1 MTALA
6 CDDLAAEITRA
17 DVPVLLLDTCTIL
30 DVVRAPVRDQM
41 GTHDIR
47 AVHTLIGRAAGAQP
61 TVSFVITAQV
71 LQEFREHIDEVETET
86 GDALKRASDRFTAIL
101 RRMQALSPE
110 DCIPGAVEL
119 ASLGFPER
127 GRQIADQIIQSSSV
141 LDEHADDILKAY
153 RRVTLATPPAT
164 RAKQSVKDCH
174 ITESYLR
181 LAANLRSAGFSRNIV
196 FTSSNTKD
204 YQQDQPSLHPVLRA
218 EFDSA
223 CLEYSPNW
231 SAARHELDRLRTPSS
246 ASTPA

>member
-30 DVVRAPVRDQM
+30 DVVRAPVRDQL
-41 GTHDIR
+41 GTHDIH
-47 AVHTLIGRAAGAQP
+47 AVHTLIGRAAGAEP
-61 TVSFVITAQV
+61 TVSFVITALV

-86 GDALKRASDRFTAIL
+86 GDALEKASDRLTAIL
-101 RRMQALSPE
+101 RRMQALSPG
-110 DCIPGAVEL
+110 DCIPGTVEL

-127 GRQIADQIIQSSSV
+127 GRQLADQIVQSSSV
-141 LDEHADDILKAY
+141 LDDHPDDILKAY

-164 RAKQSVKDCH
+164 RARQSFKDCH

-181 LAANLRSAGFSRNIV
+181 LAANLRSAGFARNMV

-204 YQQDQPSLHPVLRA
+204 YQQDHPSLHPTLRA

-231 SAARHELDRLRTPSS
+231 SAARHELDRCRTRR
-246 ASTPA
+246 A